1 MTCTVR
7 IDRANMS
14 ALYVNCATYAEG
26 RRVYDKIIEQMRESK
41 PWTLVEVRFEYISD
55 GNEVTEEHSVPA
67 RIIRDVALVTS
78 EDMGGRM

>member
-7 IDRANMS
+7 IDRANMGP
-14 ALYVNCATYAEG
+14 LYVNCATYAEG
-26 RRVYDKIIEQMRESK
+26 RRVYDKIIEQMHESK

-55 GNEVTEEHSVPA
+55 GNEVTEEHAVPA

-78 EDMGGRM
+78 EDMVR